1 MQHKFDEL
9 NINNTSGQRQRISS
23 YREYF
28 EVMDL
33 PEEELEDRIALA
45 EELEPIFVWLFLLIV
60 GGMYSKYT
68 MQTMLQERLTL
79 TIKGFFSIT
88 FLNTYLQNYV
98 EKISEEVIRVTL
110 ENQENDYYTSV
121 NRAQFIA
128 ANEGN
133 LLGNYRE
140 QIRAVN
146 DGYKFKVW
154 ITENDSRVRHTHK
167 EVNNTKLDIL
177 KPFIVGNS
185 RLLFPKDFSMGAGA
199 EETVN
204 CRCHIQYTKF

>member
-1 MQHKFDEL
+1 MQHNFDEL
-9 NINNTSGQRQRISS
+9 NINSTSGQKQRISS

-28 EVMDL
+28 APMDL
-33 PEEELEDRIALA
+33 PESELEDRIALA
-45 EELEPIFVWLFLLIV
+45 EELEPIFIWLFLLIV

-79 TIKGFFSIT
+79 TIRGFFSIT
-88 FLNTYLQNYV
+88 FLNTYLQSYV

-110 ENQENDYYTSV
+110 ENQEDDYYTSV
-121 NRAQFIA
+121 NRAQYIA
-128 ANEGN
+128 ANETN
-133 LLGNYRE
+133 VLANYRE
-140 QIRAVN
+140 QIEAVN
-146 DGYKFKVW
+146 NGFQYKIW

-167 EVNNTKLDIL
+167 EVHNTKIDIL

-185 RLLFPKDFSMGAGA
+185 RLLFPKDFSMGASA

>member
-1 MQHKFDEL
+1 MASFDKL
-9 NINNTSGQRQRISS
+9 NTITTERRITS

-33 PEEELEDRIALA
+33 PEQELEDRISLA
-45 EELEPIFVWLFLLIV
+45 EQLEPIFIWLFLLVV
-60 GGMYSKYT
+60 GGSYSKYT

-79 TIKGFFSIT
+79 TIKGFFKIE
-88 FLNTYLQNYV
+88 FLNTYLQSYV

-110 ENQENDYYTSV
+110 ENVDSDYYTSAS
-121 NRAQFIA
+121 RAQYIA

-140 QIRAVN
+140 QIQAVN

-167 EVNNTKLDIL
+167 DVNNTKVDIS

-185 RLLFPKDFSMGAGA
+185 RLLFPKDFSMGASA
-199 EETVN
+199 EETIN
-204 CRCHIQYTKF
+204 CRCHIRYTKF

>member
-1 MQHKFDEL
+1 MASFDKL
-9 NINNTSGQRQRISS
+9 NNITTERRITS

-28 EVMDL
+28 APMDL
-33 PEEELEDRIALA
+33 PEEELEDRITLA
-45 EELEPIFVWLFLLIV
+45 EELEPIFIWLFLLVV
-60 GGMYSKYT
+60 GGAYSKYT

-79 TIKGFFSIT
+79 TIKGFFKIE
-88 FLNTYLQNYV
+88 FLNTYLQSYV

-110 ENQENDYYTSV
+110 ENVDSDYYTSA
-121 NRAQFIA
+121 NRAQYIA

-140 QIRAVN
+140 QIRAIN

-167 EVNNTKLDIL
+167 DVNNTKLDIS

-204 CRCHIQYTKF
+204 CRCHIRYTKF